1 MSALVSSSFSVVR
14 DTGRFGDVFFNVVDG
29 NGWTVA
35 CYLESEKGEAMAK
48 RHAETGRHQGKPV
61 APSLSVASLFS
72 R

>member
-1 MSALVSSSFSVVR
+1 MSTSTSFSVVR

-35 CYLESEKGEAMAK
+35 CYLESENGKALADYHAQTGKHPKGDISISREVL
-48 RHAETGRHQGKPV
+48 G
-61 APSLSVASLFS
+61 LFA

>member
-1 MSALVSSSFSVVR
+1 MSTSSSFSVVR

-35 CYLESEKGEAMAK
+35 CYLESENGKALADYHAKTGKHPKGGIPISREVL
-48 RHAETGRHQGKPV
+48 G
-61 APSLSVASLFS
+61 LFA

>member
-1 MSALVSSSFSVVR
+1 MSTSTSSFSVVR

-35 CYLESEKGEAMAK
+35 CYLESENGKALADYHAKTGKHPKGD
-48 RHAETGRHQGKPV
+48 V
-61 APSLSVASLFS
+61 SLSTEASSLFA